1 MTGGGRGLGRAY
13 ALHLA
18 ALGADVAVLDVDTRS
33 YRDFERES
41 AAMTADS
48 TALEIEALGRR
59 ALEFEADV
67 ADAAAVQAA
76 VDAHRRR
83 VGPPR
88 HRRVQRRRRARFA
101 GRVAGVD
108 AGPRPV
114 RRRPASA
121 TSTAPST
128 RAWRWRRSMKEQGA
142 GKIVTVS
149 SQAGRRASSDG
160 GYAHYGAAKAAII
173 MYTKYLAQDLGP
185 HGIQVNCIAP
195 GYIGTGRLMPM
206 FEAGGVDRLTRSVA
220 PTPHRHAGGLRPRRR
235 LPRRPG
241 VRLRHRH
248 RHPDRRRQHDL
259 RRRGVLRAPRT
270 GCPRWRRTV
279 GRRDRPVR
287 RRRA

>member
-1 MTGGGRGLGRAY
+1 MSLQGRCALVTGGGRGLGRAY

-41 AAMTADS
+41 AAMTAES
-48 TALEIEALGRR
+48 TALEIEAIGRR
-59 ALEFEADV
+59 SLEFQADV

-76 VDAHRRR
+76 VDAVVTEWGRLDIA
-83 VGPPR
+83 VCNAGGGLGSPAES
-88 HRRVQRRRRARFA
+88 RASTLDLAQFDAVLKRNLY
-101 GRVAGVD
+101 GTVNTCVAV
-108 AGPRPV
+108 
-114 RRRPASA
+114 
-121 TSTAPST
+121 APT
-128 RAWRWRRSMKEQGA
+128 MKAQGA

-185 HGIQVNCIAP
+185 HNIQVNCIAP

-220 PTPHRHAGGLRPRRR
+220 QRR
-235 LPRRPG
+235 LGTPEDCARVVGFLAGPASDY
-241 VRLRHRH
+241 V
-248 RHPDRRRQHDL
+248 
-259 RRRGVLRAPRT
+259 T
-270 GCPRWRRTV
+270 GTV
-279 GRRDRPVR
+279 IPIDGGSTT
-287 RRRA
+287 